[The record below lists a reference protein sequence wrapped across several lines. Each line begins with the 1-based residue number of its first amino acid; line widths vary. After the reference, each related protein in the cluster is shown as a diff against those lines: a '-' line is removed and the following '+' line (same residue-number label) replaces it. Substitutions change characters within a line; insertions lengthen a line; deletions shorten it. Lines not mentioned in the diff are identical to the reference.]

1 MDKFIDLIK
10 WCDTPK
16 KIISLLVVGF
26 VLLSG
31 YLVYKNEQSIW
42 MYIAGGNNHYQVK
55 DPEQL
60 ENITK
65 QLLIDVN
72 APALVVHK
80 GDIQANERI
89 TILAQEQNG
98 LRNKNIEGH
107 IASLFNSGSN
117 NRNEALI
124 MMLRGEV
131 FCADFKSSSKVGKW
145 MDTLDVKYMCRV
157 ALPPS
162 AGHFHG
168 YMAVGFKE
176 KPKDIIDVKQRIILT
191 AKDLVK

>member
-1 MDKFIDLIK
+1 MEKLIELIK

-16 KIISLLVVGF
+16 KVISIIVVG
-26 VLLSG
+26 VLFFGG
-31 YLVYKNEQSIW
+31 YLAYKNEQHIW
-42 MYIAGGNNHYQVK
+42 MMIAGGNNHYEVK
-55 DPEQL
+55 SPEKI
-60 ENITK
+60 EDITK
-65 QLLIDVN
+65 QLLIDIE

-80 GDIQANERI
+80 GNVQANERI

-98 LRNKNIEGH
+98 VRNKNIEGH

-168 YMAVGFKE
+168 YMAIGFKQ
-176 KPKDIIDVKQRIILT
+176 KPSNIIDLKQRILLT

>member
-1 MDKFIDLIK
+1 MDKLVELIK
-10 WCDTPK
+10 WCDSPK
-16 KIISLLVVGF
+16 KVINMIVVG
-26 VLLSG
+26 VLFFGG
-31 YLVYKNEQSIW
+31 YLAYKNEQHIW
-42 MYIAGGNNHYQVK
+42 MAIAGGNSHYSVK
-55 DPEQL
+55 SAEDI

-65 QLLIDVN
+65 QLLIDIE

-89 TILAQEQNG
+89 TILAIEQNG
-98 LRNKNIEGH
+98 VRNKNIEGH

-145 MDTLDVKYMCRV
+145 MDTLGVKYMCRV

-168 YMAVGFKE
+168 YMAIGFKK
-176 KPKDIIDVKQRIILT
+176 KPDNLIDIKQRIIFT
-191 AKDLVK
+191 AKELVQ